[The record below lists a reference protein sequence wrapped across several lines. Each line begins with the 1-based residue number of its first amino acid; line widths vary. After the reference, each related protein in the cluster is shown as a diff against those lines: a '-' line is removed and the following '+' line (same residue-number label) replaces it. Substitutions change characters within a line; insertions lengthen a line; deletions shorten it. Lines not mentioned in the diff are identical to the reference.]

1 MNDLT
6 PFNDQHKLPV
16 GTNAGS
22 VEIESQRAVA
32 EARGQIQLAKMFPRS
47 IVQATEEL
55 LEACK
60 NKEFAE
66 QAFYS
71 VPNRGSGPSIRF
83 AEEIARC
90 YGNFE
95 YGHRELSR
103 DGGKSEVEVYAWDKE
118 KNNYSKRQI
127 TVDHVRYTRSNG
139 NTKLTDPNDIDNR
152 IANVAA
158 KQMRGRILALVSK
171 SLVAIGIEACKA
183 TLAGGSDTKSVSAQI
198 QKATKLFST
207 YGVKVAHLE
216 TYLGHSL
223 DHATIDTVTD
233 LLGVYNALREG
244 AKVADYFSPPEKE
257 VAAIPE
263 ETGKSK
269 LGKKAAE
276 ASPKKAPSK
285 SKTKPE
291 PEPEPEVESE
301 PEPQPEPAKTVDKS
315 AKTAQS
321 NAIDDDDDDID
332 SMFD

>member
-6 PFNDQHKLPV
+6 PFNDQRQLPA

-22 VEIESQRAVA
+22 IEIESQRAIA

-47 IVQATEEL
+47 IAQATEEL

-60 NKEFAE
+60 NTEFAA

-127 TVDHVRYTRSNG
+127 TVDHVCYSRSNG

-171 SLVAIGIEACKA
+171 SLVAIGIEACQK
-183 TLAGGSDTKSVSAQI
+183 TIAGGGDGKSISSQI
-198 QKATKLFST
+198 QKATKLFSNF
-207 YGVKVAHLE
+207 GVKVAHLE
-216 TYLGHSL
+216 AYLGHSL
-223 DHATIDTVTD
+223 DLSTIDDVTD

-257 VAAIPE
+257 TPAIPE
-263 ETGKSK
+263 ESGKSK
-269 LGKKAAE
+269 LGQKAAE
-276 ASPKKAPSK
+276 SAKKPAT
-285 SKTKPE
+285 KTKPE
-291 PEPEPEVESE
+291 PKPVDK
-301 PEPQPEPAKTVDKS
+301 PAKV
-315 AKTAQS
+315 AQS
-321 NAIDDDDDDID
+321 SATSEDDDDDID